1 MSKKQTKRKMK
12 KRENERYEIE
22 IEDWEV
28 YYHFG
33 INIGRNDISPENFWE
48 ISSITLL
55 GKIVSPTLK
64 NASKA
69 KLEISAK
76 PDLDDHWKETPT
88 ENLPSGVGLMEIPR
102 GHNTLHLYCWVPSR
116 SFIFIPQAAASGKI
130 KLASVFGEK
139 LKWRRGRI
147 FYISLT
153 TNREEE

>member
-1 MSKKQTKRKMK
+1 M
-12 KRENERYEIE
+12 
-22 IEDWEV
+22 
-28 YYHFG
+28 YYYFG
-33 INIGRNDISPENFWE
+33 VNIGRNDISPENFSE
-48 ISSITLL
+48 ISNITLL
-55 GKIVSPTLK
+55 GKIASPALK

-88 ENLPSGVGLMEIPR
+88 EDLPSGVGLMEIPR
-102 GHNTLHLYCWVPSR
+102 GHDTLHLYCWVPSR

-153 TNREEE
+153 TNREQE